1 MKNYKHPN
9 DRGYTNPELFVTT
22 DWLEDNINKPNL
34 QIVDVDSPE
43 EYRLGHIPGASN
55 PIDNFYKTS
64 LEDRTHL
71 QAPEIFSE
79 TMSKLGIDN
88 STQVICYDRSA
99 GLYSFRLIWALHYH
113 GHKNVKFLDG
123 GYPKWIHENR
133 EVTKNE
139 TMTENKIFN
148 TKIDKNIF
156 ADKDFLQKSLDDKS
170 IIILDVRSDDER
182 NGVNLRGGSRG
193 GRIPSSV
200 HIEWKNFH
208 TTGNIPILKSAEEIR
223 RILSENS
230 ITKDKNI
237 ITYCQGGIRAA
248 HTFWALKLSG
258 FNNVKNYDGSWRE
271 WAEDFSCP
279 IEN

>member
-1 MKNYKHPN
+1 
-9 DRGYTNPELFVTT
+9 
-22 DWLEDNINKPNL
+22 
-34 QIVDVDSPE
+34 
-43 EYRLGHIPGASN
+43 
-55 PIDNFYKTS
+55 
-64 LEDRTHL
+64 
-71 QAPEIFSE
+71 
-79 TMSKLGIDN
+79 
-88 STQVICYDRSA
+88 
-99 GLYSFRLIWALHYH
+99 
-113 GHKNVKFLDG
+113 
-123 GYPKWIHENR
+123 
-133 EVTKNE
+133 
-139 TMTENKIFN
+139 MTENKIFN